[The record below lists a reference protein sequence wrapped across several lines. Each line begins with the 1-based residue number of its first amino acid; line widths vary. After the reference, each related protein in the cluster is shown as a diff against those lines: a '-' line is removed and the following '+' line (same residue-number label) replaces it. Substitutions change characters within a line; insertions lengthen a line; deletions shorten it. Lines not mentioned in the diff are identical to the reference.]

1 MRAVVKVLPTEGH
14 HTNLSN
20 EPNFY
25 VEVEVGCQ
33 KCSQVF
39 RNFFD
44 SLLDF
49 PPDFPLPDFLPT
61 FPATFF
67 PGLLQMNP
75 EYFVLVINP
84 SEPSQSTPILGDIA
98 STISR
103 KYCYKV
109 KSKYSCRIFRAFES
123 LFCSP
128 LYFKW
133 ILCWSSIFDS
143 LVSQHLV
150 HWCTMSLCYLG
161 AETSQKSK
169 YQEQRSSS
177 GRLTCQHPSWVILH
191 QQFRG
196 STKVLPLFRGFTGL
210 RLKRPLGA
218 QYMGRAGTFSGEI

>member
-67 PGLLQMNP
+67 PGLLQTNP
-75 EYFVLVINP
+75 EHFVLVINP
-84 SEPSQSTPILGDIA
+84 SEPSQSAPILGDIA

-103 KYCYKV
+103 KV
-109 KSKYSCRIFRAFES
+109 LLQSKYPAAASSVLSRACF
-123 LFCSP
+123 
-128 LYFKW
+128 
-133 ILCWSSIFDS
+133 
-143 LVSQHLV
+143 
-150 HWCTMSLCYLG
+150 
-161 AETSQKSK
+161 
-169 YQEQRSSS
+169 
-177 GRLTCQHPSWVILH
+177 
-191 QQFRG
+191 
-196 STKVLPLFRGFTGL
+196 VLPYISNEFCAGH
-210 RLKRPLGA
+210 
-218 QYMGRAGTFSGEI
+218 QYLTASSVST

>member
-49 PPDFPLPDFLPT
+49 PPGFPPKLFANLLPRPSSNESRVFCAGHQSFRAKSVNTHFGWYCLNN
-61 FPATFF
+61 FQKSIAT
-67 PGLLQMNP
+67 
-75 EYFVLVINP
+75 
-84 SEPSQSTPILGDIA
+84 
-98 STISR
+98 
-103 KYCYKV
+103 KYKV
-109 KSKYSCRIFRAFES
+109 NTQLPPFRAFES

-161 AETSQKSK
+161 AETSQKLE
-169 YQEQRSSS
+169 YR
-177 GRLTCQHPSWVILH
+177 
-191 QQFRG
+191 
-196 STKVLPLFRGFTGL
+196 
-210 RLKRPLGA
+210 
-218 QYMGRAGTFSGEI
+218 